1 MTKILHQMIVVV
13 VVVSWGELK
22 TLIESD
28 YLMAGNGRRRVRLS
42 IMLIECN
49 RNQQGLK
56 QTETQF

>member
-1 MTKILHQMIVVV
+1 MIVVV